1 MSNKLVLVVAGDQ
14 FAVDLLTEGDPGGV
28 LSGQTQRDVQVIRVG
43 DDAEMA
49 QKIVSYNYAKRI
61 GTSNE
66 GGEVEISW
74 YGTQKTAD
82 YYVDRLTAYA
92 AKVAAELPASGWDA
106 AGVWW
111 FLGLTDAT
119 LIRAA
124 GEDNSSLLS
133 ALQSDLGTLLA
144 WNPFG
149 AGHSAKNHI
158 AIVPAYPEYGG
169 VRSGFMTPYG
179 TQAIRSTP
187 LTNLNTA
194 IAGAVTSAGSAA
206 ASIAVPASITG
217 WDESGKP
224 GGEDKG
230 LRKVEESK
238 DYGLSEGGARAY
250 ADAFAAATKSA
261 LNITADPGE
270 GNTKEETKVVYT
282 PRTSTYTRNKLSG
295 LEGKTA
301 TVLVD
306 GVPYTVTVSSNGT
319 LTLPQ
324 GVSGNKLTVGF
335 NYPSVLAPMPLESDS
350 QTHGSTLGKKR
361 AYGKCEVRVYR
372 SKGGKYGASSTND
385 LYDVESWRQDASH
398 VAPNRMFLYDIPYQ
412 LFRDDKWPFSGDV
425 EFSLPSGQDPDTT
438 IWIVQDEPW
447 PLRIVSI
454 MADVDFGQM

>member
-14 FAVDLLTEGDPGGV
+14 FAVDLLTKGDPGGA
-28 LSGQTQRDVQVIRVG
+28 LSGQTQRDVQVIRIG

-49 QKIVSYNYAKRI
+49 QKIVSYNYAKRL

-66 GGEVEISW
+66 GGDVEISW

-92 AKVAAELPASGWDA
+92 TKVAAELPASGWDA

-124 GEDNSSLLS
+124 GADNSSLLS
-133 ALQSDLGTLLA
+133 ALQADIGTLLT

-158 AIVPAYPEYGG
+158 AIVPAYPEYAG

-179 TQAIRSTP
+179 TQALRSTP
-187 LTNLNTA
+187 LMNLNTA

-206 ASIAVPASITG
+206 ASIAVPSSITG
-217 WDESGKP
+217 WDSG
-224 GGEDKG
+224 G
-230 LRKVEESK
+230 LRKVESSK
-238 DYGLSEGGARAY
+238 DYGLTEDGARAY
-250 ADAFAAATKSA
+250 ANAFAVATKSA

-270 GNTKEETKVVYT
+270 GNTKEESKVVYT
-282 PRTSTYTRNKLSG
+282 PQTSTYTRNKLSG
-295 LEGKTA
+295 LEGKTVTA
-301 TVLVD
+301 LID
-306 GVPYTVTVSSNGT
+306 GVPYHN
-319 LTLPQ
+319 
-324 GVSGNKLTVGF
+324 LTVGSDGSLILPVAGNKITIGF
-335 NYPSVLAPMPLESDS
+335 DYPSVLAPMPLEADS
-350 QTHGSTLGKKR
+350 EKTGSTLGKRR
-361 AYGKCEVRVYR
+361 AYGKCAIRVYR

-385 LYDVESWRQDASH
+385 LYDVASWMQDKAD
-398 VAPNRMFLYDIPYQ
+398 PNRMFLYDIPYQ
-412 LFRDDKWPFSGDV
+412 LFRDDGWPYSGDV
-425 EFSLPSGQDPDTT
+425 EFTLPSGQDVDTT
-438 IWIVQDEPW
+438 VWIVQEEPW

-454 MADVDFGQM
+454 MCDTDFGQV